1 MGFNQIYHI
10 DIMGMIHDQL
20 TENQR
25 YQRLNTIIS
34 LVL

>member
-10 DIMGMIHDQL
+10 DIMGMIYDQL
-20 TENQR
+20 TENQQ